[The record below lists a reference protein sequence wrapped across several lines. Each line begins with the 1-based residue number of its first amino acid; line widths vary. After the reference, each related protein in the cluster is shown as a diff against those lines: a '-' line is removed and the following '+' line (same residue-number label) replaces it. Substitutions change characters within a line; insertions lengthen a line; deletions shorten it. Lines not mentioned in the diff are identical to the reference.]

1 MDNREVS
8 AIRVICRFRPLNSS
22 EQSRGDED
30 LPKFDQGR
38 DHIRC
43 FLPLNKIKIYFLKNG
58 FNKFFSGPDFGTFGL
73 IKLLAFIFRR

>member
-30 LPKFDQGR
+30 LPRFDQGQ
-38 DHIRC
+38 DHLIFMSHVKGGMR
-43 FLPLNKIKIYFLKNG
+43 FPD
-58 FNKFFSGPDFGTFGL
+58 GPSVPFPHG
-73 IKLLAFIFRR
+73 AA

>member
-30 LPKFDQGR
+30 LPRFDQGQ
-38 DHIRC
+38 D
-43 FLPLNKIKIYFLKNG
+43 N
-58 FNKFFSGPDFGTFGL
+58 L
-73 IKLLAFIFRR
+73 IFMSHTLAEFREISKLSF

>member
-30 LPKFDQGR
+30 LPRFDQGQ
-38 DHIRC
+38 DH
-43 FLPLNKIKIYFLKNG
+43 L
-58 FNKFFSGPDFGTFGL
+58 TFMSH
-73 IKLLAFIFRR
+73 IV